1 MRVFII
7 LLALALGLVLP
18 GCQPTLNK
26 ASSEN
31 FGADDFERGIQFANR
46 GDYKNALRY
55 WLPIAEH
62 GNVKAQHN
70 VGVLYDKGLGTGQ
83 NYTEA
88 LKWYRLAAQQGY
100 AQSQNNMGVM
110 YYKGN
115 GVDVDYAQAL
125 SWYRLAVAQNFDFAQ
140 FNIGSL
146 YENGNGVGQDYNEA
160 KKWYQLAA
168 EQGNASALNGLGY
181 LSHRGLGET
190 KDMAQAFSF
199 YQQAAAKNDAVAQYN
214 LGAWYLEQKDASKAV
229 HWLGISANQGN
240 KKAQVDLGEM
250 FYKGDLIFQDYAKA
264 AKYWQMAAEQGDVLA
279 QYRIGL
285 MYADGTGVTKNL
297 NEARKWLY
305 MATLHGEADARVA
318 LDKLMLELER
328 VTKDFCSDEL
338 NKLKPECSEK
348 GSFAMVGG
356 IGLVDGFSM
365 KAFCRPNHEI
375 AEKLQKI
382 LSTSL
387 ADNPQAS
394 TVDKVE
400 VMEIAKNGDS
410 NLSFSLVS
418 ATADPAVNEAITKAL
433 LQIHIRRPPS
443 NSEYEKNHPCIT
455 RYSINLK
462 K

>member
-1 MRVFII
+1 MRVYII
-7 LLALALGLVLP
+7 LLALALGVGLS

-26 ASSEN
+26 ATGEN

-100 AQSQNNMGVM
+100 AQSQNNLGVM
-110 YYKGN
+110 YDKGN

-125 SWYRLAVAQNFDFAQ
+125 SWYRLVAAQNFDFAQ

-160 KKWYQLAA
+160 KKWYLLAA
-168 EQGNASALNGLGY
+168 GQGNASALNGLGY
-181 LSHRGLGET
+181 LSHRGLGEA

-250 FYKGDLIFQDYAKA
+250 FYKGDLILQDYAKA
-264 AKYWQMAAEQGDVLA
+264 AKYWHMAAEQGDAVA

-305 MATLHGEADARVA
+305 MATLQGEADARVA
-318 LDKLMLELER
+318 LDKLMRELDR
-328 VTKDFCSDEL
+328 VTKDCGPDDL
-338 NKLKPECSEK
+338 NKLECRDK
-348 GSFAMVGG
+348 GSFGLAGSAR
-356 IGLVDGFSM
+356 IGSGF
-365 KAFCRPNHEI
+365 AYCPENDDEVT
-375 AEKLQKI
+375 EKLRQT
-382 LSTSL
+382 LPTSL
-387 ADNPQAS
+387 ANKPLTS
-394 TVDKVE
+394 KIDKLE
-400 VMEIAKNGDS
+400 LIGIAKNGDS
-410 NLSFSLVS
+410 NLSFSMAS
-418 ATADPAVNEAITKAL
+418 ATADSAANEAITKAL
-433 LQIHIRRPPS
+433 SQIHIKRPPP
-443 NSEYEKNHPCIT
+443 NSEHERNLPCLT

>member
-1 MRVFII
+1 MRVYII
-7 LLALALGLVLP
+7 LLALALGLGLS

-26 ASSEN
+26 ATGEN
-31 FGADDFERGIQFANR
+31 FGADDFEQGIQFANR

-100 AQSQNNMGVM
+100 AQSQNNLGVM
-110 YYKGN
+110 YDKGN

-125 SWYRLAVAQNFDFAQ
+125 SWYRLAAAQNFDFAQ

-160 KKWYQLAA
+160 KKWYLLAA

-181 LSHRGLGET
+181 LSHRGLGAA
-190 KDMAQAFSF
+190 KDMTQAFSF
-199 YQQAAAKNDAVAQYN
+199 YQQAAAKSDAVAQYN
-214 LGAWYLEQKDASKAV
+214 LGVWYLEQKDASKAV

-250 FYKGDLIFQDYAKA
+250 FYKGELILQDYAKA
-264 AKYWQMAAEQGDVLA
+264 AKYWHMAAEQGDAAA

-297 NEARKWLY
+297 NEARKWLI
-305 MATLHGEADARVA
+305 MASFGQA
-318 LDKLMLELER
+318 LQGLDDYQAALKR
-328 VTKDFCSDEL
+328 VTKEFCSDEPDSL
-338 NKLKPECSEK
+338 ECSDK
-348 GSFAMVGG
+348 GSFGVVGS
-356 IGLVDGFSM
+356 GLAYCPVND
-365 KAFCRPNHEI
+365 EVT
-375 AEKLQKI
+375 EKLQQT

-387 ADNPQAS
+387 VNNPL
-394 TVDKVE
+394 TGKIDKIE
-400 VMEIAKNGDS
+400 LMGIAKNGDS
-410 NLSFSLVS
+410 NFSFSMAS
-418 ATADPAVNEAITKAL
+418 ATADPAANETITKAL
-433 LQIHIRRPPS
+433 SQIHIRRPPP
-443 NSEYEKNHPCIT
+443 NSEYEKNHPCIV
-455 RYSINLK
+455 RYWVKLK
-462 K
+462 N